1 MAARTKKLSLMSLV
15 MSFLF
20 TATTLSA
27 QDRNAMVVF
36 IRQFSGN
43 TTVAW
48 PFDPRLLQAQ
58 ISTEPQMKN
67 VTPGALARSPVP
79 VQGIVCLSSQRL
91 KFPSGQREKMIPIV
105 IIATATVLFFVLE
118 RMLPRPGRRYI
129 ISSVSRSVL
138 FALAIT
144 LLAPNATACA
154 GRV

>member
-27 QDRNAMVVF
+27 QDRDAMVLF

-58 ISTEPQMKN
+58 TSTQPQKKH
-67 VTPGALARSPVP
+67 VTPARFPVP
-79 VQGIVCLSSQRL
+79 LQGIISLTSQRL
-91 KFPSGQREKMIPIV
+91 KFPHGRREKMILMV
-105 IIATATVLFFVLE
+105 II
-118 RMLPRPGRRYI
+118 
-129 ISSVSRSVL
+129 
-138 FALAIT
+138 
-144 LLAPNATACA
+144 
-154 GRV
+154 